1 MKQEFVMNNK
11 KHPVWLNQKGYAC
24 VTINEDGKD
33 RAFLLHRLVW
43 ETENGPVPDGLELH
57 HIDHDK
63 SNWSVGNLMA
73 VDRKTHQAMHRQARS
88 TDIDNKA
95 GRDHR
100 KATNPDHQRNN
111 P

>member
-1 MKQEFVMNNK
+1 MIISQPRGVTVKQEFVMNNK

-43 ETENGPVPDGLELH
+43 ESENGPVPDGLELH

-73 VDRKTHQAMHRQARS
+73 VDRKTHQAMHRQANRYKQQQ
-88 TDIDNKA
+88 I
-95 GRDHR
+95 
-100 KATNPDHQRNN
+100 
-111 P
+111 